1 MIIVKVDLSSKGITK
16 LDEIYHSESN
26 LYVKSDTIYK
36 IFKYGVLT
44 SDMLDTI
51 MDLCEIKHDSLAET
65 LYPVTL
71 NNRKIDGI
79 AMRYYKDYMTLS
91 KYIETSNMSLN
102 ERIKLIKKLDE
113 IFKSFK
119 NINYTYFDIHTD
131 NILINNDDIKI
142 VDTTSGVFNDNN
154 EKDRITMLNRM
165 AYLYYLLLLDTSYIS
180 NQNTSVQKRLLG
192 RLNDKQRRFLF
203 HAMEIDYS
211 DFDPLECTELF
222 DEETI
227 SDQKK
232 ILRIE

>member
-1 MIIVKVDLSSKGITK
+1 MYIVKVDLNNKRITK
-16 LDEIYHSESN
+16 LDGIYHSESD

-36 IFKYGVLT
+36 IVKYGILT

-51 MDLCEIKHDSLAET
+51 TKLCEIKHKSLAEV

-71 NNRKIDGI
+71 NNNKIDGI

-102 ERIKLIKKLDE
+102 ERIALIKKLDK

-119 NINYTYFDIHTD
+119 SINYTYFDIHTD
-131 NILINNDDIKI
+131 NILINNSDIKI

-165 AYLYYLLLLDTSYIS
+165 AYLYYLLLLGVE
-180 NQNTSVQKRLLG
+180 NEKKQNTSVQKRLLG
-192 RLNDKQRRFLF
+192 RLNEKQRSFLL
-203 HAMEIDYS
+203 HAMEREYS

-227 SDQKK
+227 SDQRK
-232 ILRIE
+232 ILRIK